1 MTSLQVT
8 DDMLWKDAPA
18 GLKSFRQ
25 EGEREKRK
33 RKENVQLKRSLSRL
47 LIITCTMLRRYLLA
61 EPGLGYAS
69 APPGGVFCPA
79 APPGGGFCPAAPTM
93 VPSTP

>member
-25 EGEREKRK
+25 EEKREREKG
-33 RKENVQLKRSLSRL
+33 KEKEKKKEKDNYNYAWWVDYQNWTERVMVISNCA
-47 LIITCTMLRRYLLA
+47 IIYLTMLKQMPY
-61 EPGLGYAS
+61 GK
-69 APPGGVFCPA
+69 
-79 APPGGGFCPAAPTM
+79 
-93 VPSTP
+93 